1 MEQGLIDSSKYQI
14 SMYSL
19 DSRFSDLKNN
29 VNSEFRIRLHM
40 PIKNAIRVRLAS
52 LELPLVEHNF
62 SRLKGNDAFKIKVG
76 TSDFIETTAYRLKEG
91 NYTAG
96 GLVAAI
102 QVILQHIHSGFT
114 CTIDPI
120 SGFVSISNANVSFT
134 IDFSS
139 LISDISNRPTHWGL
153 GYYLGYRDTI
163 LPSRSIS
170 LTNNDTIY
178 NVTGTSV
185 INVQATPY
193 YLLELK
199 CPDKVVN
206 VNHRIGFE
214 TYVDAFAKLVL
225 RDNYYQ
231 LQFDDGSNLMRK
243 EYTFLSPVSI
253 PFFQV
258 SILDPWGKLVN
269 MLDADWSL
277 TLEVTEVVNSKTY
290 AEHLKGFNK

>member
-1 MEQGLIDSSKYQI
+1 MEQGLVEASKYQI
-14 SMYSL
+14 SIQSL

-29 VNSEFRIRLHM
+29 VNSEFRIRLPM

-52 LELPLVEHNF
+52 VELPLVEHAF
-62 SRLKGNDAFKIKVG
+62 SAAKGNDTFAIRVANG
-76 TSDFIETTAYRLKEG
+76 IRYIQSGRLQAG
-91 NYTAG
+91 NYTAS
-96 GLVAAI
+96 GLVAA
-102 QVILQHIHSGFT
+102 VETMLQNIHSSFT
-114 CTIDPI
+114 CVLDSI
-120 SGFVSISNANVSFT
+120 SGFITIANPVIPFV

-139 LISDISNRPTHWGL
+139 LVADVANRPTHWGL
-153 GYYLGYRDTI
+153 GYYLGFRDTVVT
-163 LPSRSIS
+163 S
-170 LTNNDTIY
+170 IY
-178 NVTGTSV
+178 NSGFSTYSVVTSSV

-206 VNHRIGFE
+206 VTHRISSE

-225 RDNYYQ
+225 RDSYYQ
-231 LQFDDGSNLMRK
+231 IQFDDGSNLMRK
-243 EYTFLSPVSI
+243 EYTFMSPVSI

-258 SILDPWGKLVN
+258 SLLDPWGKLVN

-290 AEHLKGFNK
+290 KQLALGFQK

>member
-1 MEQGLIDSSKYQI
+1 MEQGLVEASKYQI
-14 SMYSL
+14 SIQSL

-29 VNSEFRIRLHM
+29 VNSEFRIRLPM
-40 PIKNAIRVRLAS
+40 PIKNAIRIRLAS
-52 LELPLVEHNF
+52 VELPLVEHAF
-62 SRLKGNDAFKIKVG
+62 STAKGNTSFAIKVANG
-76 TSDFIETTAYRLKEG
+76 IRYIQSGLLLEG
-91 NYTAG
+91 NYTAS
-96 GLVAAI
+96 GLVAS
-102 QVILQHIHSGFT
+102 VETMLQNIHSSFT
-114 CTIDPI
+114 CVLDGI
-120 SGFVSISNANVSFT
+120 SGFVTISNPVIPFT

-139 LISDISNRPTHWGL
+139 LVPDIANRPTHWGL
-153 GYYLGYRDTI
+153 GYFLGFRETI
-163 LPSRSIS
+163 LTS
-170 LTNNDTIY
+170 IY
-178 NVTGTSV
+178 NTGTSTYSVRTTSV

-206 VNHRIGFE
+206 VTHRISSE
-214 TYVDAFAKLVL
+214 TYVDAFAKLIL

-258 SILDPWGKLVN
+258 SLLDPWGKLVN

-277 TLEVTEVVNSKTY
+277 TLEVTEIVNSKTY
-290 AEHLKGFNK
+290 KHLALGFQK

>member
-1 MEQGLIDSSKYQI
+1 MEASKYQI
-14 SMYSL
+14 SIQSL

-29 VNSEFRIRLHM
+29 VNSEFRIRLPM
-40 PIKNAIRVRLAS
+40 PIKNAIRIRLAS
-52 LELPLVEHNF
+52 VELPLVEHAF
-62 SRLKGNDAFKIKVG
+62 SALKGNDTFAIKIANG
-76 TSDFIETTAYRLKEG
+76 IRFIQSGHLQEG
-91 NYTAG
+91 NYTASS
-96 GLVAAI
+96 LVSYV
-102 QVILQHIHSGFT
+102 QTMLQNIHSSFT
-114 CTIDPI
+114 CVLDSI
-120 SGFVSISNANVSFT
+120 SGFITIANPVIPFV

-139 LISDISNRPTHWGL
+139 LISDVANRPTHWGL
-153 GYYLGYRDTI
+153 GYFLGFRDTVVT
-163 LPSRSIS
+163 S
-170 LTNNDTIY
+170 IY
-178 NVTGTSV
+178 NTGSSTYSVRTTSV

-206 VNHRIGFE
+206 VTHRISSE

-225 RDNYYQ
+225 RDSYYQ

-258 SILDPWGKLVN
+258 RLLDPWGRDVN

-277 TLEVTEVVNSKTY
+277 TLEVTEIVNSKTY
-290 AEHLKGFNK
+290 QNLALGFQK

>member
-1 MEQGLIDSSKYQI
+1 MEAAKYQI
-14 SMYSL
+14 SIQSL

-29 VNSEFRIRLHM
+29 VNSQFRIRLPM
-40 PIKNAIRVRLAS
+40 PIKNAIRIRLAS
-52 LELPLVEHNF
+52 VELPLVEHAF
-62 SRLKGNDAFKIKVG
+62 SAEKGNDSFSIKIANG
-76 TSDFIETTAYRLKEG
+76 IRFIQSGRLQAG
-91 NYTAG
+91 NYTAAS
-96 GLVAAI
+96 LLAAI
-102 QVILQHIHSGFT
+102 QTMLQNIHSSFT
-114 CTIDPI
+114 CELNSA
-120 SGFVSISNANVSFT
+120 SGFITISNSVIPFI

-139 LISDISNRPTHWGL
+139 LISDIANRPTHWGL
-153 GYYLGYRDTI
+153 GYYLGFRDTI
-163 LPSRSIS
+163 VTSIYDS
-170 LTNNDTIY
+170 GSSTYSVRT
-178 NVTGTSV
+178 TSV

-206 VNHRIGFE
+206 VTHRVSSE
-214 TYVDAFAKLVL
+214 TYVDAFAKIIL

-243 EYTFLSPVSI
+243 EYTFVSPVTI

-290 AEHLKGFNK
+290 KQLALGFQK

>member
-1 MEQGLIDSSKYQI
+1 MEQGLVEASKYQI
-14 SMYSL
+14 SIQSL

-29 VNSEFRIRLHM
+29 VNSEFRIRLPM
-40 PIKNAIRVRLAS
+40 PIKNAIRIRLAS
-52 LELPLVEHNF
+52 VELPLVEHAF
-62 SRLKGNDAFKIKVG
+62 SALKGNDTFAIKIANG
-76 TSDFIETTAYRLKEG
+76 IRFIQSGHLQEG
-91 NYTAG
+91 NYTAAS
-96 GLVAAI
+96 LVAYV
-102 QVILQHIHSGFT
+102 QTMLQNIHSSFT
-114 CTIDPI
+114 CVLDSI
-120 SGFVSISNANVSFT
+120 SGFITIANPVIPFV

-139 LISDISNRPTHWGL
+139 LISDVANRPTHWGL
-153 GYYLGYRDTI
+153 GYFLGFRDTVVT
-163 LPSRSIS
+163 S
-170 LTNNDTIY
+170 IY
-178 NVTGTSV
+178 NTGSSTYSVRTTSV

-206 VNHRIGFE
+206 VTHRISSE

-225 RDNYYQ
+225 RDSYYQ

-258 SILDPWGKLVN
+258 RLLDPWGRDVN

-277 TLEVTEVVNSKTY
+277 TLEVTEIVNSKTY
-290 AEHLKGFNK
+290 QNLALGFQK

>member
-1 MEQGLIDSSKYQI
+1 MEQGLVESSKYQI
-14 SMYSL
+14 SIQSL

-29 VNSEFRIRLHM
+29 VNSEFRIRLPM

-52 LELPLVEHNF
+52 VELPLVEHAF
-62 SRLKGNDAFKIKVG
+62 SAAKGNDTFAIRVANG
-76 TSDFIETTAYRLKEG
+76 IRYIQSGRLQAG
-91 NYTAG
+91 NYTAS
-96 GLVAAI
+96 GLVAA
-102 QVILQHIHSGFT
+102 VETMLQNIHSSFT
-114 CTIDPI
+114 CVLDSI
-120 SGFVSISNANVSFT
+120 SGFITIANPVIPFV

-139 LISDISNRPTHWGL
+139 LVADVANRPTHWGL
-153 GYYLGYRDTI
+153 GYYLGFRDTI
-163 LPSRSIS
+163 VTS
-170 LTNNDTIY
+170 LY
-178 NVTGTSV
+178 NSGFSTYSVVTGSV

-206 VNHRIGFE
+206 VTHRISSE

-225 RDNYYQ
+225 RDSYYQ
-231 LQFDDGSNLMRK
+231 IQFDDGSNLMRK
-243 EYTFLSPVSI
+243 EYTFMSPVSI

-258 SILDPWGKLVN
+258 SLLDPWGKLVN

-290 AEHLKGFNK
+290 KQLALGFQK

>member
-1 MEQGLIDSSKYQI
+1 MVEAAKYQI
-14 SMYSL
+14 SIQSL

-29 VNSEFRIRLHM
+29 VNSQFRIRLPM
-40 PIKNAIRVRLAS
+40 PIKNAIRIRLAS
-52 LELPLVEHNF
+52 VELPLVEHAF
-62 SRLKGNDAFKIKVG
+62 SAEKGNDSFSIKIANG
-76 TSDFIETTAYRLKEG
+76 IRFIQSGRLQAG
-91 NYTAG
+91 NYTAAS
-96 GLVAAI
+96 LLAAI
-102 QVILQHIHSGFT
+102 QTMLQNIHSSFT
-114 CTIDPI
+114 CELNST
-120 SGFVSISNANVSFT
+120 SGFITISNSVIPFM

-139 LISDISNRPTHWGL
+139 LISDIANRPTHWGL
-153 GYYLGYRDTI
+153 GYYLGFRDTI
-163 LPSRSIS
+163 VTSIYDS
-170 LTNNDTIY
+170 GSSTYSVRT
-178 NVTGTSV
+178 TSV

-206 VNHRIGFE
+206 VTHRVSSE
-214 TYVDAFAKLVL
+214 TYVDAFAKIIL

-243 EYTFLSPVSI
+243 EYTFVSPVTI

-290 AEHLKGFNK
+290 KQLALGFQK

>member
-1 MEQGLIDSSKYQI
+1 MEASKYQI
-14 SMYSL
+14 SIQSL

-29 VNSEFRIRLHM
+29 VNSEFRIRLPM
-40 PIKNAIRVRLAS
+40 PIKNAIRIRLAS
-52 LELPLVEHNF
+52 VELPLVEHAF
-62 SRLKGNDAFKIKVG
+62 SALKGNDTFAIKIANG
-76 TSDFIETTAYRLKEG
+76 IRFIQSGHLQEG
-91 NYTAG
+91 NYTAAS
-96 GLVAAI
+96 LVAYV
-102 QVILQHIHSGFT
+102 QTMLQNIHSSFT
-114 CTIDPI
+114 CVLDSI
-120 SGFVSISNANVSFT
+120 SGFITIANPVIPFV

-139 LISDISNRPTHWGL
+139 LISDVANRPTHWGL
-153 GYYLGYRDTI
+153 GYFLGFRDTVVT
-163 LPSRSIS
+163 S
-170 LTNNDTIY
+170 IY
-178 NVTGTSV
+178 NTGSSTYSVRTTSV

-206 VNHRIGFE
+206 VTHRISSE

-225 RDNYYQ
+225 RDSYYQ

-258 SILDPWGKLVN
+258 RLLDPWGRDVN

-277 TLEVTEVVNSKTY
+277 TLEVTEIVNSKTY
-290 AEHLKGFNK
+290 QNLALGFQK

>member
-1 MEQGLIDSSKYQI
+1 MEASKYQI
-14 SMYSL
+14 SIQSL

-29 VNSEFRIRLHM
+29 VNSEFRIRLPM
-40 PIKNAIRVRLAS
+40 PSKNAIRIRLAS
-52 LELPLVEHNF
+52 VELPLVEHAF
-62 SRLKGNDAFKIKVG
+62 SALKGNDTFAIKIANG
-76 TSDFIETTAYRLKEG
+76 IRFIQSGHLQEG
-91 NYTAG
+91 NYTAAS
-96 GLVAAI
+96 LVAYV
-102 QVILQHIHSGFT
+102 QTMLQNIHSSFT
-114 CTIDPI
+114 CVLDSI
-120 SGFVSISNANVSFT
+120 SGFITIANPVIPFV

-139 LISDISNRPTHWGL
+139 LISDVANRPTHWGL
-153 GYYLGYRDTI
+153 GYFLGFRDTVVT
-163 LPSRSIS
+163 S
-170 LTNNDTIY
+170 IY
-178 NVTGTSV
+178 NTGSSTYSVRTTSV

-206 VNHRIGFE
+206 VTHRISSE

-225 RDNYYQ
+225 RDSYYQ

-258 SILDPWGKLVN
+258 RLLDPWGRDVN

-277 TLEVTEVVNSKTY
+277 TLEVTEIVNSKTY
-290 AEHLKGFNK
+290 QNLALGFQK

>member
-1 MEQGLIDSSKYQI
+1 MEQGLVEASKYQI
-14 SMYSL
+14 SIQSL

-29 VNSEFRIRLHM
+29 VNSEFRIRLPM
-40 PIKNAIRVRLAS
+40 PIKNAIRIRLAS
-52 LELPLVEHNF
+52 VELPLVEHAF
-62 SRLKGNDAFKIKVG
+62 SALKGNDTFAIRVANG
-76 TSDFIETTAYRLKEG
+76 IRYIQSGHLQEG
-91 NYTAG
+91 NYTAA
-96 GLVAAI
+96 GLVASV
-102 QVILQHIHSGFT
+102 QTMLQNIHSSFS
-114 CTIDPI
+114 CVLDAI
-120 SGFVSISNANVSFT
+120 SGFITIANPVIPFV

-139 LISDISNRPTHWGL
+139 LVSEIANRPTHWGL
-153 GYYLGYRDTI
+153 GYYLGFRDTVVT
-163 LPSRSIS
+163 S
-170 LTNNDTIY
+170 IY
-178 NVTGTSV
+178 NTGSSTYSVRSRSV

-206 VNHRIGFE
+206 VTHRISSE
-214 TYVDAFAKLVL
+214 TYVDAFAKLIL

-258 SILDPWGKLVN
+258 RLLDPWGKDVN

-277 TLEVTEVVNSKTY
+277 TLEVTEIVNSKTY
-290 AEHLKGFNK
+290 KQLALGFQKA